1 MRRFRRRSRLRGF
14 TYLEL
19 VAIVAIL
26 SLVVGI
32 AVPSYRNAVDR
43 ARVSKAIGDIG
54 TLELAI
60 ERFRLS
66 NQDRVP
72 ADLNELGMPL
82 PTDPYGRDY
91 VYYNI
96 RANGIGGAR
105 KDARLNPLNTDFDLY
120 SQGKDGESAAPLS
133 AQQARDDI
141 VRANNGD
148 YVGLGKDY

>member
-1 MRRFRRRSRLRGF
+1 MVDLRQRRRTRGF

-19 VAIVAIL
+19 IAIVAIL
-26 SLVVGI
+26 ALVVGI
-32 AVPSYRNAVDR
+32 ALPSYRNVVDR
-43 ARVSKAIGDIG
+43 AKVSKAIGDIG

-72 ADLNELGMPL
+72 ADLNEIGVPL
-82 PTDPYGRDY
+82 PTDPWGRDY

-96 RANGIGGAR
+96 RAGGIGGAR

-120 SQGKDGESAAPLS
+120 SQGKDGASAPPLS
-133 AQQARDDI
+133 ARMAQDDI